1 MVVYQKGGFKMRV
14 HLIGMLMLYGA
25 VFMNGQST
33 APNDRPA
40 CCRPLSPE
48 KMTKLPPEVRQQLAD
63 EHCMIAQN
71 GFKYDDPQPNNA
83 IQGPFA
89 AKGQKD
95 WAVLCAKPQEFSVR
109 IFWGGETRCSD
120 TIVLAHSQPPVPTGD
135 NPGTVLWPADAKK
148 IRAYDQAFGD
158 HKLPVLDHSGLEVG
172 GEQATIIYY
181 CSQGKWIQLAGSD

>member
-14 HLIGMLMLYGA
+14 HLIGMLMLCGA

-83 IQGPFA
+83 IQARLQLKVKRIGRCFA
-89 AKGQKD
+89 
-95 WAVLCAKPQEFSVR
+95 P
-109 IFWGGETRCSD
+109 
-120 TIVLAHSQPPVPTGD
+120 
-135 NPGTVLWPADAKK
+135 
-148 IRAYDQAFGD
+148 
-158 HKLPVLDHSGLEVG
+158 
-172 GEQATIIYY
+172 
-181 CSQGKWIQLAGSD
+181 